1 MTDMNRIEA
10 RMNACSKK
18 QEKAFI
24 TYVTAG
30 LPDLAATKE
39 IIRAQERGAKRDIVL
54 LNTGATLYVGGVA
67 ESMEAGVKLAA
78 EAIDS
83 GAAARKLKEL
93 VRVSNT

>member
-24 TYVTAG
+24 TYITAG

-39 IIRAQERGAKRDIVL
+39 IIRAQERGGSSTVYRPW
-54 LNTGATLYVGGVA
+54 
-67 ESMEAGVKLAA
+67 
-78 EAIDS
+78 
-83 GAAARKLKEL
+83 
-93 VRVSNT
+93 VSRGREQSSIRR